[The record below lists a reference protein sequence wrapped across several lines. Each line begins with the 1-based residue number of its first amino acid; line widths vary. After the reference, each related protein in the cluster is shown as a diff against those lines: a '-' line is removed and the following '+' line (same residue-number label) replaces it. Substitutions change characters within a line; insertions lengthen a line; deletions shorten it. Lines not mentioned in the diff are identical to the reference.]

1 MTKPS
6 ILSALNMFLR
16 LYTKLLALVTVCY
29 WTQVLIVTYVT
40 AANAVHAQVDYLDTH
55 HECLTNFCHE
65 TDCGVVFVDPLNL
78 TKNNL
83 PTTIYLQL

>member
-6 ILSALNMFLR
+6 ISSAPNVFLR

-29 WTQVLIVTYVT
+29 WTQFLIVTYVT

-55 HECLTNFCHE
+55 HECLTNFPHE
-65 TDCGVVFVDPLNL
+65 IFTFKDKL
-78 TKNNL
+78 TAEL
-83 PTTIYLQL
+83 SLLIR